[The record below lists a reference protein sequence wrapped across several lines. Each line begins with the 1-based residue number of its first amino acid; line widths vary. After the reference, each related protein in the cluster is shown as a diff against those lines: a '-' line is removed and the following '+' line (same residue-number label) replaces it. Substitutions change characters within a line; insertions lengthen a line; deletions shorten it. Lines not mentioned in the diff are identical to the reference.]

1 MTEQSDGMIRVPWGV
16 GAEVIGH
23 DFDAIGKL
31 AAAMSATIADVGEIA
46 KGGRNERDSYSYVT
60 AGDTDAAI
68 GAAMSKHGL
77 AFAMS
82 VEDAKQ
88 EARQLRSSTAVWS
101 QVGWNWA
108 ILCADG
114 GAVLTGRWISEAVDP
129 GLGDKGLN
137 KCATAGA
144 KYLKLKLFLVA
155 TVDEADADADAEGD
169 GHGQAAQAPGT
180 TRPAQTVKATAG
192 APVVYGGGVWDTVR
206 AIQDKAAELTASGYK
221 SANLDGF
228 RKAQLGNMI
237 GALTGLGYGRDDAE
251 VGAHAAISVLFN
263 VGHFGDLTDAQCSAL
278 GRWLQTRNE
287 QNKYVENPRSSRE
300 LDALVKAIG
309 AGVFDS
315 ADAGDAPEPATTEES
330 VPF

>member
-1 MTEQSDGMIRVPWGV
+1 MSEQQSDGMIRVPWGV
-16 GAEVIGH
+16 GAEVIGR

-155 TVDEADADADAEGD
+155 TVDEADADAEGD
-169 GHGQAAQAPGT
+169 GHGQTAQAPVAA
-180 TRPAQTVKATAG
+180 RPAQTVKAPAG

-315 ADAGDAPEPATTEES
+315 AEAGDAPEPATAEES